1 MKIELTYI
9 VYLDWNVI
17 ANLESGQ
24 LPRLEKKL
32 FDLKNKNAISIPFS
46 AEHIKESCNIKS
58 KKDTDKRLE
67 YISKLSSNLY
77 FDHDL
82 QSTEYRAVDPKL
94 VHDNISKS
102 HNNNEIEKEFY
113 KIINY
118 DVLRDI
124 RKLLKLDPAKLNN
137 ISPKNA
143 IDEINKVLASQEN
156 KEKFWKDYDGD
167 LTFIG
172 IIKTTVDIIEKTF
185 PFKSLYYEN
194 KYNRLLCFIM
204 MIFLSLDSF
213 GFWSDK
219 REAHELGSH
228 RVDSQHAFNGT
239 FANLVISADRRFC
252 MKSKATYGLLSIGT
266 KVLNLK
272 IDKDEIMQ
280 LLEAI

>member
-1 MKIELTYI
+1 MKLGYI

-17 ANLESGQ
+17 ANLESEQ
-24 LPRLEKKL
+24 LPHLEKKL
-32 FDLKNKNAISIPFS
+32 FDLKNKNAILIPFS
-46 AEHIKESCNIKS
+46 EEHIKESCNIKS
-58 KKDTDKRLE
+58 KKDIDKRLE
-67 YISKLSSNLY
+67 YISKLSSNRY
-77 FDHDL
+77 FDHSL
-82 QSTEYRAVDPKL
+82 QSTECRIVDPKL
-94 VHDNISKS
+94 VHDSISKS
-102 HNNNEIEKEFY
+102 HNNNEIEKVLY

-172 IIKTTVDIIEKTF
+172 IITTTVDIIEKTF
-185 PFKSLYYEN
+185 PFKTLYYKN

-213 GFWSDK
+213 GFWTDK
-219 REAHELGSH
+219 REAHERGSH
-228 RVDSQHAFNGT
+228 RVDSQHAFNGA
-239 FANLVISADRRFC
+239 FANLVISSDRRFC
-252 MKSKATYGLLSIGT
+252 MKSRATYGLLGITT

-272 IDKDEIMQ
+272 EDKEEIRQ
-280 LLEAI
+280 LLETI